1 MKKFLS
7 SIFIA
12 VIISMSL
19 LNVQAQEMEIRSID
33 LIITDI
39 REDLNIGAND
49 AINVE
54 EVKIELLEELGD
66 SVMEA
71 YIGDSERHEEID
83 NYYGG
88 DDSETLSELH
98 IQLGKDYLK
107 GYPITMMSFMPFR
120 WNEVN
125 GSYSGY
131 YRHGMMGRN
140 YGYPDSNDQYYGGMM
155 GRNYSYADSNDRYYS
170 GMMGRNYG
178 YADSNDR
185 YYSGMMGR
193 NNSSLGWMNNTFNRN
208 YGMMNLSSGG
218 MIMGIF
224 GFILLVVVLYYL
236 FNSNKVDNRISTNN
250 ALDILKER
258 YARGEISRDEFIE
271 TSKLL
276 K

>member
-54 EVKIELLEELGD
+54 EVKVELLEELGD

-83 NYYGG
+83 NYFGG

-98 IQLGKDYLK
+98 IQLGKDYLN

-125 GSYSGY
+125 DSYSGY
-131 YRHGMMGRN
+131 YRH
-140 YGYPDSNDQYYGGMM
+140 
-155 GRNYSYADSNDRYYS
+155 

>member
-1 MKKFLS
+1 MKKFFS

-39 REDLNIGAND
+39 REDLNIGVND

-98 IQLGKDYLK
+98 IQLGKDYLN

-125 GSYSGY
+125 DSYSGY

-140 YGYPDSNDQYYGGMM
+140 YGYS
-155 GRNYSYADSNDRYYS
+155 
-170 GMMGRNYG
+170 
-178 YADSNDR
+178 DSNDR

-193 NNSSLGWMNNTFNRN
+193 NNSSLGWMSNTFNRN
-208 YGMMNLSSGG
+208 YGMMNFSSGG

>member
-39 REDLNIGAND
+39 REDLNIGPND

-155 GRNYSYADSNDRYYS
+155 GRN
-170 GMMGRNYG
+170 
-178 YADSNDR
+178 
-185 YYSGMMGR
+185 
-193 NNSSLGWMNNTFNRN
+193 NSSLGWMNNTFNRN

>member
-98 IQLGKDYLK
+98 IQ
-107 GYPITMMSFMPFR
+107 
-120 WNEVN
+120 
-125 GSYSGY
+125 
-131 YRHGMMGRN
+131 
-140 YGYPDSNDQYYGGMM
+140 
-155 GRNYSYADSNDRYYS
+155 
-170 GMMGRNYG
+170 
-178 YADSNDR
+178 
-185 YYSGMMGR
+185 
-193 NNSSLGWMNNTFNRN
+193 
-208 YGMMNLSSGG
+208 
-218 MIMGIF
+218 
-224 GFILLVVVLYYL
+224 
-236 FNSNKVDNRISTNN
+236 
-250 ALDILKER
+250 
-258 YARGEISRDEFIE
+258 
-271 TSKLL
+271 
-276 K
+276 

>member
-98 IQLGKDYLK
+98 IQLGKDYLN

-125 GSYSGY
+125 DSYSGY
-131 YRHGMMGRN
+131 YRHVMMGRN
-140 YGYPDSNDQYYGGMM
+140 YGDPDSNDQYYGGMM
-155 GRNYSYADSNDRYYS
+155 GRNH
-170 GMMGRNYG
+170 G

-236 FNSNKVDNRISTNN
+236 FNSNKVDNRISTNS

-258 YARGEISRDEFIE
+258 YARGEISRDELIE

>member
-54 EVKIELLEELGD
+54 EVKVELLEELGD

-98 IQLGKDYLK
+98 IQLGKDYLN

-125 GSYSGY
+125 DSYSGY

-155 GRNYSYADSNDRYYS
+155 GRNY
-170 GMMGRNYG
+170 G

-193 NNSSLGWMNNTFNRN
+193 NNSNLGWMNNTFNRN

-236 FNSNKVDNRISTNN
+236 FNSNKVDNRISTNS